1 MSGGAELSP
10 IAQVMSG
17 YTPSSGPDEPD
28 QPPPGRASASP
39 AGWGTRKRNPRFPWC
54 AEVARHMLA
63 DAIGLRH
70 GEPYPPEDELLARAA
85 AIAGDGSVGGEK
97 AGAALNML
105 EEIGGL

>member
-1 MSGGAELSP
+1 MTARSSSTSADDERRLGLLTGHAGAWS
-10 IAQVMSG
+10 
-17 YTPSSGPDEPD
+17 
-28 QPPPGRASASP
+28 
-39 AGWGTRKRNPRFPWC
+39 TRKRNPRFPWC

>member
-1 MSGGAELSP
+1 MTA
-10 IAQVMSG
+10 
-17 YTPSSGPDEPD
+17 D
-28 QPPPGRASASP
+28 

-63 DAIGLRH
+63 DAIGLRY

-85 AIAGDGSVGGEK
+85 GIAGDGSVGGEK